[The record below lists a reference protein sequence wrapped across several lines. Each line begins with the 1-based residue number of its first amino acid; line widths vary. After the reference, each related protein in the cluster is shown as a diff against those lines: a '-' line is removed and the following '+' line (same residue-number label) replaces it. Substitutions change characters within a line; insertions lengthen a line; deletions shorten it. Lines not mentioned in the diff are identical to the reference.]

1 MRKLLRFFRRA
12 RQERELDAE
21 LHSYLE
27 AVIEERRRAG
37 VPPTEAARAARIEF
51 GGMTQVKELVRES
64 HWGAWVDPLLQD
76 ARYGL
81 RMLGRSRGFTAA
93 TILTLALGIGAN
105 TALFSVTQAFLL
117 RDLPY
122 REPGRLVNVYEI
134 WPHELPFQAAGA
146 RSVSPDFVNWRAR
159 GRSTNGVEA
168 WACGSPINLTGIGE
182 PERVESC
189 RITEGFFG
197 LLGVH
202 PILGRSFTRQED
214 QLGGPPAAIV
224 SYQLWQR
231 RFGGSPAVIGKAVTL
246 DAVQFTIVGV
256 LPASFVL
263 PDNAVGAEIFV
274 PMALSPGEGWDN
286 PNSAI
291 RIIRVLARLK
301 PGVTPAAL
309 QAECRDIVRSTASE
323 EPPQFV
329 TMRQGMQIQVSPL
342 RERLTR
348 NVRPL
353 LLVLE
358 AAVIMVLLIGCLNIA
373 NLQIARALS
382 RQKEMALRA
391 ALGAARGRLA
401 RQLLTESLVLSF
413 MGGGAGLVLGL
424 AALSYLRATFPANL
438 HLAATIRMDAAVLAF
453 TLGLTVLCGIVTG
466 LAPSLAFSVERLEEV
481 LKQASDLASQS
492 RQHRRLR
499 GILVVA
505 EIGVAMMLLAGAGLL
520 TRSFLR
526 LASVDLGFDPHGVL
540 TIRIPLAERNYAKA
554 ATRVAFFSQMLEQAH
569 AIPGVQ
575 DAAFGSGLPLIGSR
589 DGIGTV
595 VDGRPLP
602 PIGGA
607 PTISTTSV
615 SPDYFRTLR
624 IPLLRGRTFTGA
636 DRFGSPLVL
645 MVNQAFAEQFFP
657 GEDALG
663 KRLRFSGVRPGPPR
677 EIVGIVANVRQQ
689 GLQKGDLAN
698 MYVPFGQMPGPEAL
712 LILRSRLA
720 AAGLTAEAKR
730 VIQAIDP
737 DQPVADIATMEERIR
752 TALAEQRT
760 NMILMGV
767 FAGLALTLAAV
778 GIFGVIAYLVN
789 RRSHE
794 IGIRLA
800 LGARRS
806 DVLGL
811 VFGQAIRLTAAGI
824 GFGLGGALL
833 GTRML
838 RNLLYETK
846 PYDPA
851 TMGASAAL
859 FAIIALAAVYWPAR
873 QASRLDPVVTLR
885 HE

>member
-1 MRKLLRFFRRA
+1 
-12 RQERELDAE
+12 
-21 LHSYLE
+21 
-27 AVIEERRRAG
+27 VIEEKQRAG
-37 VPPTEAARAARIEF
+37 VPPEEATRAARIEL
-51 GGMTQVKELVRES
+51 GGITQVKELVRES
-64 HWGAWVDPLLQD
+64 HWGAWIDPLLQD
-76 ARYGL
+76 VRYGL
-81 RMLGRSRGFTAA
+81 RILGRSRGFSAA

-105 TALFSVTQAFLL
+105 TALFSVTRAFLL

-122 REPGRLVNVYEI
+122 RDPDRLVNVYEI
-134 WPHELPFQAAGA
+134 WPHEPPFQASGA

-159 GRSTNGVEA
+159 GRSTNGMEA

-182 PERVESC
+182 PERVDSC
-189 RITEGFFG
+189 RITLGFFG
-197 LLGVH
+197 LLGVQ

-214 QLGGPPAAIV
+214 QLGGPPAAML

-231 RFGGSPAVIGKAVTL
+231 RSGGSPGVIGKAVTL
-246 DAVQFTIVGV
+246 DAAQFTIVGV

-263 PDNAVGAEIFV
+263 PDNAVSAEIFV
-274 PMALSPGEGWDN
+274 PMALPPGEGWND

-301 PGVTPAAL
+301 PGITPAAL
-309 QAECRDIVRSTASE
+309 EAECRDIVRSAASE
-323 EPPQFV
+323 EPPGFR
-329 TMRQGMQIQVSPL
+329 TMRQGMQILVAPL
-342 RERLTR
+342 RERLAGS
-348 NVRPL
+348 VRPL

-373 NLQIARALS
+373 NLQIARALF

-424 AALSYLRATFPANL
+424 ATFSYVRAALPANL

-453 TLGLTVLCGIVTG
+453 TLGLAVLSGIVTG
-466 LAPSLAFSVERLEEV
+466 LAPSLAFSAERLEEV
-481 LKQASDLASQS
+481 LRHATSRASES
-492 RQHRRLR
+492 RQQHRLR
-499 GILVVA
+499 SALVVA
-505 EIGVAMMLLAGAGLL
+505 EIGVAMVLLAGAGLL

-526 LASVDLGFDPHGVL
+526 LATVGLGFDPHGVL
-540 TIRIPLAERNYAKA
+540 TVRIPLPERKYAKA
-554 ATRVAFFSQMLEQAH
+554 AARVAFFAQMLEQART
-569 AIPGVQ
+569 IPGVQ

-589 DGIGTV
+589 EGIGTV

-607 PTISTTSV
+607 PTISTTTV
-615 SPDYFRTLR
+615 SPDYFQTLR
-624 IPLLRGRTFTGA
+624 IPLLRGRMFTGA
-636 DRFGSPLVL
+636 DRSGAPLVL
-645 MVNQAFAEQFFP
+645 IVNQAFADQFFP
-657 GEDALG
+657 GEEALG

-677 EIVGIVANVRQQ
+677 EIVGIVGNVRQQ
-689 GLQKGDLAN
+689 GLQKAGLPN
-698 MYVPFGQMPGPEAL
+698 MYVPFGQMADPEAL
-712 LILRSRLA
+712 LILRSSLPP
-720 AAGLTAEAKR
+720 AGLTAEAKR
-730 VIQAIDP
+730 VIQGIDP
-737 DQPVADIATMEERIR
+737 DQPVADIATMEERVH

-760 NMILMGV
+760 NMILMGI
-767 FAGLALTLAAV
+767 FAGLALTLAGV
-778 GIFGVIAYLVN
+778 GIFGVIAYLVS

-800 LGARRS
+800 LGAQQS

-811 VFGQAIRLTAAGI
+811 VFRQAIKLTAVGI
-824 GFGLGGALL
+824 GVGLGGALL

-851 TMGASAAL
+851 TMAAAAAL